1 MADLQYNATA
11 ATANMPVGLPELD
24 AILAANLRPL
34 AKDPKRVGHLL
45 RRVRETLE
53 GDAHDLSNLR
63 SSVEELK
70 RDRSRKGAAST
81 LNPLDALRFVS
92 AEEMESVT
100 DRITRERLRTL
111 RTLIDEN
118 MTAHN
123 QLVMLTQTAHAIVS
137 RLLVDPAV
145 SADDAE
151 RLTAVLHGLPDPDA
165 VTLPAVPAVIRAT
178 FDHDRGA
185 PPPSATRD
193 AVDEVDELLG
203 PDERIITAAVTE
215 QLGDTLEED
224 DVDDTGDV
232 LPEPF
237 AGTNPFAVNPFPST
251 PRPPQGADASPAPL
265 APPMQ
270 PTSTPVNTPAESAP
284 QERPQVP
291 SAAVNPFNTAPAPAA
306 DDVLDSMFDDGAQPA
321 QAAPAFAPRDPTT
334 TAATFPDAPSPTVA
348 PAASSTH
355 VPAAANPAPVSVTVS
370 EQSHTVSFG
379 DPVTSAPADDT
390 PADDDGNNLEN
401 KPSLLDA
408 FADTEPIPEPEPDSG
423 MRSLGE
429 PITVTQ
435 ASAELPPASPWE
447 FPKPQP
453 VPLVAPTPPAP
464 VRTHAANP
472 TDLPAFGSAATPA
485 APALPARQPL
495 PQAPAPAQQPAP
507 QTNRDDLDNLFD

>member
-145 SADDAE
+145 SAQDAE

-165 VTLPAVPAVIRAT
+165 VALPGVPAVIRAT
-178 FDHDRGA
+178 FDHEPPT
-185 PPPSATRD
+185 PPPSASREAID
-193 AVDEVDELLG
+193 DVDELLG

-215 QLGDTLEED
+215 QLGEAVDEGGDVNDTS
-224 DVDDTGDV
+224 DV

-251 PRPPQGADASPAPL
+251 PQLPEGADVPPVPPA
-265 APPMQ
+265 
-270 PTSTPVNTPAESAP
+270 TTPVPPEPSSTGVEPAS
-284 QERPQVP
+284 QERPQMP

-306 DDVLDSMFDDGAQPA
+306 DDVLDSMFGDDTQPA
-321 QAAPAFAPRDPTT
+321 HAAPTFAPRNPTPG
-334 TAATFPDAPSPTVA
+334 AATFPDAPAPTVPPTA
-348 PAASSTH
+348 GATPTPPAT
-355 VPAAANPAPVSVTVS
+355 NPAPVPAAVS
-370 EQSHTVSFG
+370 EQPHTVSFG
-379 DPVTSAPADDT
+379 DPVTPPPADDT
-390 PADDDGNNLEN
+390 SAVIGGDNLVN

-408 FADTEPIPEPEPDSG
+408 FATAEAAPEPEPDSG
-423 MRSLGE
+423 VRSLGE
-429 PITVTQ
+429 PISVTQ
-435 ASAELPPASPWE
+435 ASAEQPPASPWE
-447 FPKPQP
+447 FPKPQT

-464 VRTHAANP
+464 VRTHTANP

-495 PQAPAPAQQPAP
+495 PQAQAPAQQPTP
-507 QTNRDDLDNLFD
+507 QTSKDDLDNLFD